1 MNEIA
6 LPKRHF
12 NVDRI
17 GYYRSEAA
25 RCRALGAATP
35 FSHVKQCFLDLAAHW
50 DAMALHETS
59 DAEAEQL
66 AARIVERPT
75 KHFG

>member
-1 MNEIA
+1 MTETA

-25 RCRALGAATP
+25 RCRAMGVATSYP
-35 FSHVKQCFLDLAAHW
+35 HVRQSFLDLAEHW
-50 DAMALHETS
+50 DAMAVHAAS
-59 DAEAEQL
+59 DAEAELL
-66 AARIVERPT
+66 AARIVDRSV
-75 KHFG
+75 HV